1 MQAKV
6 KHFVDKEG
14 TVILPHTTQEA
25 IYTRQLNLYV
35 NCNSIVDF
43 EDGSETAPFKT
54 IQKAIDNMTF
64 INEIAYIRI
73 ASGTYDE
80 DVVIGNKN
88 GNAIAI
94 NGYVTLTKA
103 TADAVVNVKSITV
116 VNASNMSFSG
126 INFYGETEGK
136 SLYLNCG
143 RYAIHDCNFTSPMIG
158 NHTAIFGYNA
168 NIMIYNTTFTNY
180 DSAFTAGNGA
190 VIMPNKDSV
199 TYTGCTRKYDN
210 IGGMASDGK
219 SFDDYLLL
227 AGGTMTG
234 ALTTPKVSMTGDN
247 IIRNTNKNQLSV
259 MGGSDFN
266 SGASLRLF
274 GAESTGEGSFNLI
287 AKSSETVYKSLEG
300 NTSGLLTWGGKKIVL
315 DGDFLSDTAH
325 PLSHNGFYRGKNL
338 GTITASNVDAFVSE
352 HGIATGQFTDL
363 YVGDYF
369 TIQDGTYNK
378 EWEIA
383 GFDTYL
389 HKGDREFTQH
399 HLALIPKTNLLQSYM
414 NSTNVTTGGYVGS
427 YMHTTVIP
435 AVNTNLAK
443 ALGNHLLTRRALLTK
458 TVNTSI
464 ASGAGAGWT
473 GASTDWDWYDVKAC
487 LMSEVAVY
495 GSRVLSSSFYDVGED
510 CERLP
515 IFHFKG
521 HSYTRQWFWLRAVT
535 SSATFAIASYYGHA
549 SHSDAS
555 TSDGGVRP
563 LICFG

>member
-1 MQAKV
+1 MQATT
-6 KHFVDKEG
+6 KHITDKNG
-14 TVILPHTTQEA
+14 NVVLPYTTQEA

-35 NCNSIVDF
+35 DCNSTV
-43 EDGSETAPFKT
+43 ETETGEQDAPFKT
-54 IQKAIDNMTF
+54 IQKAIDNITF

-88 GNAIAI
+88 GKAIAV
-94 NGYVTLTKA
+94 NGYVILTKA
-103 TADAVVNVKSITV
+103 TSDAIVNVKSITV
-116 VNASNMSFSG
+116 ANANNMSFSG

-143 RYAIHDCNFTSPMIG
+143 RYAVHDCNFTSPMVG

-190 VIMPNKDSV
+190 VIMPNKDNV

-219 SFDDYLLL
+219 SFNDYLLL
-227 AGGTMTG
+227 DGGMMKAG
-234 ALTTPKVSMTGDN
+234 AIINVSADN
-247 IIRNTNKNQLSV
+247 DVIKMR
-259 MGGSDFN
+259 GSKEADD
-266 SGASLRLF
+266 GASLALYGKDNPDSSF
-274 GAESTGEGSFNLI
+274 AGAAVISASNGTQKGTLCIKPDGSLLI
-287 AKSSETVYKSLEG
+287 NNKLISADGGDGGYIPEDAHSL
-300 NTSGLLTWGGKKIVL
+300 
-315 DGDFLSDTAH
+315 A
-325 PLSHNGFYRGKNL
+325 HNGIYRGKNL
-338 GTITASNVDAFVSE
+338 GTITASNVDAFVTE
-352 HGIATGQFTDL
+352 HGISTGKFTDL
-363 YVGDYF
+363 YIGDYF

-389 HKGDREFTQH
+389 HKGDTEFTKH
-399 HLALIPKTNLLQSYM
+399 HLALIPKTNLLHSYM
-414 NSTNVTTGGYVGS
+414 NSSNVTTGGYVGS

-443 ALGNHLLTRRALLTK
+443 ALGDHLLTRRALLTN
-458 TVNTSI
+458 TVNTSV

-473 GASTDWDWYDVKAC
+473 GASTSWAWHDVKAC

-495 GSRVLSSSFYDVGED
+495 GSMILSSSFYDVGED
-510 CERLP
+510 CEKLP

-521 HSYTRQWFWLRAVT
+521 HSYAREWFWLRAVANST
-535 SSATFAIASYYGHA
+535 YFAIASYDGLAYYHRA
-549 SHSDAS
+549 SSS
-555 TSDGGVRP
+555 SGGVRP

>member
-1 MQAKV
+1 MQATT
-6 KHFVDKEG
+6 KHITDKNG
-14 TVILPHTTQEA
+14 NVVLPYTTQEA
-25 IYTRQLNLYV
+25 IYTRQLNFYV
-35 NCNSIVDF
+35 DCNSIA
-43 EDGSETAPFKT
+43 ETETGEQDAPFKT
-54 IQKAIDNMTF
+54 IQKAIDNITF

-88 GNAIAI
+88 GKAIAV
-94 NGYVTLTKA
+94 NGYVILTKA
-103 TADAVVNVKSITV
+103 TSDAIVNVKSITV
-116 VNASNMSFSG
+116 ANANNMSFSG

-143 RYAIHDCNFTSPMIG
+143 RYAVHDCKFTSPLVG

-210 IGGMASDGK
+210 LGGMASDGK

-227 AGGTMTG
+227 AGGMMKAG
-234 ALTTPKVSMTGDN
+234 AIINVSADN
-247 IIRNTNKNQLSV
+247 DVIKMR
-259 MGGSDFN
+259 GSKEADN
-266 SGASLRLF
+266 GASLALYGKDNSDSSFAGVAVISASNGTQKGTLYIRPDGSLLINDKLV
-274 GAESTGEGSFNLI
+274 SIEGKYLP
-287 AKSSETVYKSLEG
+287 
-300 NTSGLLTWGGKKIVL
+300 
-315 DGDFLSDTAH
+315 DDAH
-325 PLSHNGFYRGKNL
+325 PLAHNGIFRGKNL
-338 GTITASNVDAFVSE
+338 GTITASNVDAFVEE
-352 HGIATGQFTDL
+352 HGIATGKFTDL
-363 YVGDYF
+363 YIGDYF

-414 NSTNVTTGGYVGS
+414 NSSNVTTGGYVGS
-427 YMHTTVIP
+427 YMYKTVIP

-443 ALGNHLLTRRALLTK
+443 ALGDHLLTRRALLTN
-458 TVNTSI
+458 TVNTSV

-473 GASTDWDWYDVKAC
+473 GASTSWAWYDVKAC

-495 GSRVLSSSFYDVGED
+495 GSRVGSSSLYDIGED

-521 HSYTRQWFWLRAVT
+521 HSYTREWFWLRAVT
-535 SSATFAIASYYGHA
+535 YSTAFASATAIGDADNSYAS
-549 SHSDAS
+549 D
-555 TSDGGVRP
+555 SDGGVRP

>member
-1 MQAKV
+1 MQATT
-6 KHFVDKEG
+6 KHITDKNG
-14 TVILPHTTQEA
+14 NVVLPYTTQEA
-25 IYTRQLNLYV
+25 IYTRRLNLYV
-35 NCNSIVDF
+35 DCNSIA
-43 EDGSETAPFKT
+43 ETETGEQDAPFKT
-54 IQKAIDNMTF
+54 IQKAIDNITF

-73 ASGTYDE
+73 ASGTYNE

-88 GNAIAI
+88 GKAIAV
-94 NGYVTLTKA
+94 NGYVILTKA
-103 TADAVVNVKSITV
+103 TSDAIVNIKSITV
-116 VNASNMSFSG
+116 ANANNMSFSG

-143 RYAIHDCNFTSPMIG
+143 RYAVHDCNFTSPMVG

-168 NIMIYNTTFTNY
+168 NIMIYSTTFTNY

-210 IGGMASDGK
+210 LGGMDS
-219 SFDDYLLL
+219 
-227 AGGTMTG
+227 
-234 ALTTPKVSMTGDN
+234 
-247 IIRNTNKNQLSV
+247 
-259 MGGSDFN
+259 
-266 SGASLRLF
+266 
-274 GAESTGEGSFNLI
+274 
-287 AKSSETVYKSLEG
+287 
-300 NTSGLLTWGGKKIVL
+300 
-315 DGDFLSDTAH
+315 DGDFLFDTAH
-325 PLSHNGFYRGKNL
+325 PLAHNGIFRGKNL
-338 GTITASNVDAFVSE
+338 GTITASNVDAFVTE
-352 HGIATGQFTDL
+352 HGIATGKFTDL
-363 YVGDYF
+363 YIGDYF

-414 NSTNVTTGGYVGS
+414 NSSNVTTGGYVGS
-427 YMHTTVIP
+427 YMYKTVIP
-435 AVNTNLAK
+435 AVNNNLAK
-443 ALGNHLLTRRALLTK
+443 ALGDHLLTRRALLTN
-458 TVNTSI
+458 TVNTSV

-473 GASTDWDWYDVKAC
+473 GASTDWAWYDVKAC

-495 GSRVLSSSFYDVGED
+495 GSRVGSSSLYDIGED

-535 SSATFAIASYYGHA
+535 TSTLFAIAGINGRANHTNA
-549 SHSDAS
+549 SG
-555 TSDGGVRP
+555 SDGGVRP